1 MAERKRSANIEL
13 LRIIAMA
20 MVVVLHFFE
29 YSGYLPDTEMAVAGE
44 PLNALNYVAIALE
57 SLCIVAVNSYILI
70 SGYFGGESKWRPSKL
85 FRFLGQIWFYT
96 LLIPVVLYC
105 FGKPVLPE
113 TEGVYGIAKY
123 VFPVGTSH
131 FWFVTC
137 YFQLLL
143 LMPILNLAVKAIT
156 QKQLTIVLVCLLL
169 TFCGIKTLCPIEL
182 VTDKYGYD
190 IIWFI
195 CLYLTGAWLRS
206 FGESVLTFMKNK
218 ALLIYVGSSVVMGL
232 AIIIF
237 YHVTGLFSGAQ
248 YYFSVPWHYNYLF
261 CLTGAIGLFFLF
273 MNLRIKEGQIA
284 DLIRKI
290 AKYCFG
296 VYLFHE
302 HLDMNDLWYPFFKGI
317 INPLQQE
324 SIVMLFLELFVCLVV
339 LYGAGLCIDF
349 IRTAL
354 FAAVSKCMKNTIVV
368 RKMKELDEIFAS
380 K

>member
-1 MAERKRSANIEL
+1 MTQRKRSANIEL

-20 MVVVLHFFE
+20 MVVVLHFFK
-29 YSGYLPDTEMAVAGE
+29 YSGYLPNTEMAVAGE
-44 PLNALNYVAIALE
+44 SLCALNYVAIALE
-57 SLCIVAVNSYILI
+57 SLCVVAVNTYILI

-85 FRFLGQIWFYT
+85 FGFLGQIWFYT
-96 LLIPVVLYC
+96 LLIPMVLY
-105 FGKPVLPE
+105 GLGMPILPE
-113 TEGVYGIAKY
+113 AEGIYGIAKY

-143 LMPILNLAVKAIT
+143 LMPVLNLAVKAIT
-156 QKQLTIVLVCLLL
+156 QKQLTIVLACLLL
-169 TFCGIKTLCPIEL
+169 IFCGIKTLCPIEL
-182 VTDKYGYD
+182 VTDRYGYD

-206 FGESVLTFMKNK
+206 FGESALTFMKNK
-218 ALLIYVGSSVVMGL
+218 ALLIYVGSSAVMGL
-232 AIIIF
+232 AVIIF
-237 YHVTGLFSGAQ
+237 YYVTGLFSGAQ

-273 MNLRIKEGQIA
+273 MNLKIKEGRGA

-290 AKYCFG
+290 AQYCFG

-302 HLDMNDLWYPFFKGI
+302 HLDINNLWYPLLKGM
-317 INPLQQE
+317 INPLQK
-324 SIVMLFLELFVCLVV
+324 SSVLMLLMELFVCLVV

-349 IRTAL
+349 IRAVL
-354 FAAVSKCMKNTIVV
+354 FAVVSKGMKNTIIV

-380 K
+380 